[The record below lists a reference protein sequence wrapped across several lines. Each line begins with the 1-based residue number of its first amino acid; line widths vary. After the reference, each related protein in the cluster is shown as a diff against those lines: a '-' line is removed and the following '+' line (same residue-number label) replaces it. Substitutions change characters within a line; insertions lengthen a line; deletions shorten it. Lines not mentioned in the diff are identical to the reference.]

1 LELEYLLIQA
11 TKTKLEQYVILMLFL
26 VVPADTQLPLL
37 FRLAQLIHHQE
48 SQLAQHLVD
57 LIVVGGLVKFHLEL
71 VDNNTGQ
78 EHVPGQTA
86 PHTLKR
92 IPEFAV
98 IRFVALGALGKV

>member
-1 LELEYLLIQA
+1 MELLLLLAAPIKVTQGV
-11 TKTKLEQYVILMLFL
+11 TLTLFL
-26 VVPADTQLPLL
+26 VVLVATQPHHPFLL
-37 FRLAQLIHHQE
+37 VQLTHHQVA
-48 SQLAQHLVD
+48 LPVLHLVD